1 MRIVLITCFA
11 ALLCAIAPTGC
22 SHSAGSDGT
31 EPTVEDLRKLTQP
44 QQLVV
49 LPFTKPKSFDDDAI
63 PDGVE
68 ATVRVTDVMND
79 PVKAWGTFRF
89 ELFERRPASGD
100 PRGTRLQNWSKAIG
114 TVEDQKN
121 YWDRVTQTYRFPLGW
136 EGQPLQPDRTYVL
149 DVTFA
154 PPGADRIFATPFEFE
169 FKIDLEAIR
178 AAQQRG
184 AEQERAATPENGATE
199 QPIEVPPPAEA
210 NPGDA
215 GAEGRDAATAQPA
228 RE

>member
-1 MRIVLITCFA
+1 MRIVFITCFA
-11 ALLCAIAPTGC
+11 ALLCAIAPAGC
-22 SHSAGSDGT
+22 GQPASSNGT
-31 EPTVEDLRKLTQP
+31 EPTVDDLRKLTQP

-79 PVKAWGTFRF
+79 PVKAWGMFRF
-89 ELFERRPASGD
+89 ELYERRPASGD
-100 PRGTRLQNWSKAIG
+100 PRGNRLQNWSKAIG

-169 FKIDLEAIR
+169 FKIDLDAIR

-184 AEQERAATPENGATE
+184 AEQERSAEPQSGAAE
-199 QPIEVPPPAEA
+199 QPIEVPPPAETDQ
-210 NPGDA
+210 GGA
-215 GAEGRDAATAQPA
+215 GAVKRDADGAQPA
-228 RE
+228 GE